1 VMPLLTQL
9 VKVMQDVHMGFQ
21 GSLYTYDIPILG
33 SPLQGVVSAHEGG
46 SLDKCQRGGDWEAS
60 LEPIV
65 LIPEERE
72 EMFVYI
78 YPGLKELCAYLNQN
92 SGVCD

>member
-1 VMPLLTQL
+1 MMPLLTQL

-33 SPLQGVVSAHEGG
+33 IPLQGVVSAHEGG
-46 SLDKCQRGGDWEAS
+46 SLDKCQRGSVWEAS